1 MILAE
6 QGMQD
11 DRARKTFLLE
21 VENMCIVFMNMY
33 REGDFARLAGK
44 DECLVH
50 GHESFCHQ
58 NACFTNC

>member
-21 VENMCIVFMNMY
+21 VENMCIVFMNVY

-50 GHESFCHQ
+50 GHESFCH
-58 NACFTNC
+58 